1 MRGGTLRFI
10 GSNLDQISQVE
21 IPGVAPITNIE
32 VVKSGV
38 PSEIRVV
45 VPHDGPKP
53 GLVKLTTKSGDVI
66 TTITELNYT
75 EGLNPA
81 NITMTASA
89 MPGDKIKEILEGRG
103 KMFVA
108 MANDKVVGTG
118 AYLIKQSHM
127 WCLKGKCAYLCFGA
141 ILPEY
146 NGQGIHKRL
155 HVRLEDEALANGID
169 VLMFDTHERNQRM
182 LEIQQKN
189 DFRAVDV
196 KICKDHYDIVMMKW
210 RNGCPYSEVNCKYQ
224 YLLHKWY
231 KKLRYKPGRI
241 KRFGL

>member
-1 MRGGTLRFI
+1 MEIRDIVSVVKIPSVWPAVLFTE
-10 GSNLDQISQVE
+10 DQIEVNEVQNETHNRIEKMTESKIKIE
-21 IPGVAPITNIE
+21 IKEKPDWVSWDEIHE
-32 VVKSGV
+32 VLWKAHEQNRKKGIYMAF
-38 PSEIRVV
+38 P
-45 VPHDGPKP
+45 
-53 GLVKLTTKSGDVI
+53 T
-66 TTITELNYT
+66 
-75 EGLNPA
+75 
-81 NITMTASA
+81 
-89 MPGDKIKEILEGRG
+89 MPGDKINEILEGRG

-189 DFRAVDV
+189 DFRAVDL

-231 KKLRYKPGRI
+231 KKLRYKPGRV